1 VEEVVSENMVK
12 KEADVKNVEEVKYAN
27 IIEEEAHVKNVILTV
42 I

>member
-1 VEEVVSENMVK
+1 MEEVVSENMVK